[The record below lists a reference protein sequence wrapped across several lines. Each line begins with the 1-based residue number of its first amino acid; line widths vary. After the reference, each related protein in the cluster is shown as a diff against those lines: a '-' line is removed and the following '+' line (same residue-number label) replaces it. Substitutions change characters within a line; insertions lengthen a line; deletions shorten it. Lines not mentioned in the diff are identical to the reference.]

1 MLIHPWDRGGDGE
14 WRGWL
19 ARRDFGLLAVNG
31 PDGAAPV
38 LVPTHFLFDDG
49 TADDGE
55 ANGGAANGGAAN
67 GGADEVLLHLAR
79 PNPVWDAIEA
89 NPRLTLAVTDDYAF
103 VPGPWRAPA
112 DTPPEDGVPTS
123 YYTSVHL
130 VGTATVIDDPAEKA
144 ALLDR
149 QVRRFQPD
157 SPHRPIVPGE
167 GPFGR
172 MLSGIRGLRLQIT
185 EVLPKFKYDDKKPV
199 ELQTD
204 VAEQL
209 RRRAR
214 PRDPDART
222 ALLRRRDAR
231 SAPPSAPPV
240 ER

>member
-1 MLIHPWDRGGDGE
+1 MLIHPWDRGGDDE

-19 ARRDFGLLAVNG
+19 AQRDFGLLAANG

-38 LVPTHFLFDDG
+38 LVPTHFLYPG
-49 TADDGE
+49 HP
-55 ANGGAANGGAAN
+55 
-67 GGADEVLLHLAR
+67 GADEVLLHLAR
-79 PNPVWDAIEA
+79 PNPVWAAIEA

-112 DTPPEDGVPTS
+112 GVPAEEGVPTS

-130 VGTATVIDDPAEKA
+130 VCSATVVDDPAEKA

-157 SPHRPIVPGE
+157 TEHRPIVPGE

-199 ELQTD
+199 ELQTE
-204 VAEQL
+204 VAERL
-209 RRRAR
+209 RERAL
-214 PRDPDART
+214 PRDPAAR
-222 ALLRRRDAR
+222 AQLLRRRDAR
-231 SAPPSAPPV
+231 S
-240 ER
+240 

>member
-1 MLIHPWDRGGDGE
+1 MLIHPWDRGGDDE

-19 ARRDFGLLAVNG
+19 ARRDFGLLAANG
-31 PDGAAPV
+31 RDGAAPV
-38 LVPTHFLFDDG
+38 LVPTHFLFDG
-49 TADDGE
+49 
-55 ANGGAANGGAAN
+55 GGAD

-79 PNPVWDAIEA
+79 PNPLWEAIEA
-89 NPRLTLAVTDDYAF
+89 NPRLTLAVTDDDAF

-123 YYTSVHL
+123 YYTSIHL
-130 VGTATVIDDPAEKA
+130 VGTATVVDDPEEKA

-157 SPHRPIVPGE
+157 TPHQPIVPGQE
-167 GPFGR
+167 PFGR

-199 ELQTD
+199 EFQTD

-209 RRRAR
+209 LRRAR

-231 SAPPSAPPV
+231 ATIPGAAPADG
-240 ER
+240 